1 MRARILFASG
11 LLLAALA
18 GITAA
23 KAQSVALEKPSCIPS
38 EENGVVRATGATAGP
53 GQSLRLY
60 FRWREHEDFYW
71 VGMEA
76 EPNGKFWAIP
86 PKPERRNEQIEMY
99 GAVVDATGKVVARS
113 QPLMAPVTKD
123 CKVQLSEKE
132 RGVAEN
138 MTVGE
143 TSPKQQGKKVLA
155 FLCDGVVTRVNSA
168 GVRRADEVCRAC
180 VIAWWQRKGVIVPA
194 TAGIVGIVVTDDD
207 PEPSPARP

>member
-1 MRARILFASG
+1 MRARTLFAAA
-11 LLLAALA
+11 LLLAGLA
-18 GITAA
+18 EVTAA
-23 KAQSVALEKPSCIPS
+23 EAQSVAIEKPSCLPT
-38 EENGVVRATGATAGP
+38 EENGVVRATGTTSGP

-60 FRWREHEDFYW
+60 FRWKEHEDFYW
-71 VGMEA
+71 VTMEA
-76 EPNGKFWAIP
+76 EPGGKFWAIP
-86 PKPERRNEQIEMY
+86 PKPEKRNENVELY
-99 GAVVDATGKVVARS
+99 GAVVDPTGKVVARS
-113 QPLMAPVTKD
+113 EPLMAKVTDD
-123 CKVQLSEKE
+123 CRVQLSDKE

-194 TAGIVGIVVTDDD
+194 TAGIVGIVVTDGD

>member
-1 MRARILFASG
+1 
-11 LLLAALA
+11 
-18 GITAA
+18 
-23 KAQSVALEKPSCIPS
+23 PDCIPT
-38 EENGVVRATGATAGP
+38 EENGVVRATGATTGP
-53 GQSLRLY
+53 GQSPRLY
-60 FRWREHEDFYW
+60 FRWKEHEDFYW
-71 VGMEA
+71 VTMEA
-76 EPNGKFWAIP
+76 EPNGKYWAIP
-86 PKPERRNEQIEMY
+86 PKPEKRNEHVEMY